1 MCYTTWK
8 SFTIMILLLRN
19 FGVYLP
25 TAKRN
30 ELTMLISVAIKLL
43 LIFIIPISASS
54 VPLEI
59 GYISTGSSL
68 SDPELDIAVQAIKK
82 VEELKILPGIS
93 LSLKVIVGEPW
104 NLLNNLST
112 SFVALFGASSNLKS
126 VKVVTNEWNKPIII
140 HVRSIHLWWN
150 YS

>member
-1 MCYTTWK
+1 ML
-8 SFTIMILLLRN
+8 FLLRN

-25 TAKRN
+25 TGKRN

-43 LIFIIPISASS
+43 LIFIIPILASS

-59 GYISTGSSL
+59 GYISTGSQL

-93 LSLKVIVGEPW
+93 LSFKVIVGEP
-104 NLLNNLST
+104 LLHNVST
-112 SFVALFGASSNLKS
+112 SFVALFGASSNLKY
-126 VKVVTNEWNKPIII
+126 VKVVTNEWTKPIII
-140 HVRSIHLWWN
+140 HVRSIHL
-150 YS
+150 